1 MPTISED
8 REAARASTIGQRQA
22 TTSSL
27 IAEALVT
34 EDHWLAFNYI
44 DAARIVWGKSY
55 CEDFDKMAVH
65 ALRRARAMQ
74 DEFVKL
80 HPIASR

>member
-1 MPTISED
+1 MSTISED
-8 REAARASTIGQRQA
+8 RESARAETIDERTRA
-22 TTSSL
+22 VNHLISL
-27 IAEALVT
+27 SMNT
-34 EDHWLAFNYI
+34 RDHWLAFNYI
-44 DAARIVWGKSY
+44 DAARIVWSKSY

-65 ALRRARAMQ
+65 ALKRARTMQ

>member
-1 MPTISED
+1 MSTISES
-8 REAARASTIGQRQA
+8 RESARDA
-22 TTSSL
+22 TMAERYNSVSHLISL
-27 IAEALVT
+27 SVNAN
-34 EDHWLAFNYI
+34 DHWLAFNYI

-65 ALRRARAMQ
+65 ALKRARAMQ